1 MSRILN
7 AKRAKYPYH
16 NDLDCVAQVVGARVK
31 VDACADPLTGFF
43 NDRAASLGTQ
53 VATLMPSRFFFGG
66 EGPRTGARQAAHCDH
81 WGFDAGPEPVGRMVP
96 QGWPFG
102 PLQTETLSAFLDS

>member
-31 VDACADPLTGFF
+31 VDACAEPLTGFF

-53 VATLMPSRFFFGG
+53 VATLMPSRFFLGG
-66 EGPRTGARQAAHCDH
+66 APEPEPARPRTAIIGV
-81 WGFDAGPEPVGRMVP
+81 FDAGPEPVGRMVP

>member
-31 VDACADPLTGFF
+31 VDARADPLTGFF
-43 NDRAASLGTQ
+43 YDRAASLGTQ
-53 VATLMPSRFFFGG
+53 VATLMPSRFSWGG
-66 EGPRTGARQAAHCDH
+66 GPPNRSPPGRALRSL
-81 WGFDAGPEPVGRMVP
+81 GF
-96 QGWPFG
+96 
-102 PLQTETLSAFLDS
+102 

>member
-53 VATLMPSRFFFGG
+53 VATLMPSRFFWGGGPPNRSPPGRALRSLGFGCWSRACG
-66 EGPRTGARQAAHCDH
+66 ADGPTGLAIWTIADLNA
-81 WGFDAGPEPVGRMVP
+81 
-96 QGWPFG
+96 
-102 PLQTETLSAFLDS
+102 